1 MAPHPLH
8 DRRKAKV
15 THTAAATAL
24 ALLMPLAASL
34 APPARADDIPTVR
47 VELNDGQINVR
58 RIELPARQRFRVE
71 VVNRGKT
78 PAEFESL
85 SLGLEL
91 VVAPGGTRSRA
102 LPGKSPGTYPFY
114 DEFHMETTRGEFII
128 K

>member
-1 MAPHPLH
+1 MHLAV
-8 DRRKAKV
+8 K
-15 THTAAATAL
+15 AL
-24 ALLMPLAASL
+24 AAHGLAAFLL
-34 APPARADDIPTVR
+34 ALAQPALAADIPTIR

-85 SLGLEL
+85 PLGLEL
-91 VVAPGGTRSRA
+91 VVAPGSTRTRA
-102 LPGKSPGTYPFY
+102 LPGKSPGTYPFF
-114 DEFHMETTRGEFII
+114 DEFHMETTKGEFVI